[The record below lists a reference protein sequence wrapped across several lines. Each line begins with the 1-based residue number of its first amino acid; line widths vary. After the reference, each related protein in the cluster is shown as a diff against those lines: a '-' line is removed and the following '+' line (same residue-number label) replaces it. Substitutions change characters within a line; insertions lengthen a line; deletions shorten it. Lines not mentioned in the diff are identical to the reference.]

1 MRAGTADISVP
12 ASGAARQ
19 NRLVMAVAA
28 VAALLDVIS
37 VNRKAARPLPPS
49 SQTKLLLVLIA
60 GAVGGTVGQKAAEDL
75 GRAGDEHA
83 GMRLGQALRDRAQGS
98 GVLQAVGNGIAIL
111 PADALKGIADR
122 GRVQAW
128 PAAFM
133 QSISAAGPA
142 SISVPSV

>member
-1 MRAGTADISVP
+1 
-12 ASGAARQ
+12 
-19 NRLVMAVAA
+19 
-28 VAALLDVIS
+28 
-37 VNRKAARPLPPS
+37 
-49 SQTKLLLVLIA
+49 
-60 GAVGGTVGQKAAEDL
+60 
-75 GRAGDEHA
+75 
-83 GMRLGQALRDRAQGS
+83 MRLGQPLRDCTQGS
-98 GVLQAVGNGIAIL
+98 GVLQAVGNGVAIL